1 MSRMGK
7 MNWTSA
13 DVRLARLNSTAMT
26 IAKPSV
32 PLIRMAAM
40 IDLGIAVDGL
50 WISSDNYPSC

>member
-1 MSRMGK
+1 